1 MAGYRRSRVDEPDR
15 RPGNLLHHRKQERI
29 VGTAQDNDISPR
41 PEQRQKAFRN
51 YFLNLGS
58 FKSAAFH
65 KLHETAAHVF
75 HHLDI
80 VLDIALGSQIF

>member
-29 VGTAQDNDISPR
+29 VGTAQDNDVSPR
-41 PEQRQKAFRN
+41 PEQWLKTFRN
-51 YFLNLGS
+51 GLLDLGP
-58 FKSAAFH
+58 FKPAAFH
-65 KLHETAAHVF
+65 KFHEAAAHVF
-75 HHLDI
+75 NHLDI